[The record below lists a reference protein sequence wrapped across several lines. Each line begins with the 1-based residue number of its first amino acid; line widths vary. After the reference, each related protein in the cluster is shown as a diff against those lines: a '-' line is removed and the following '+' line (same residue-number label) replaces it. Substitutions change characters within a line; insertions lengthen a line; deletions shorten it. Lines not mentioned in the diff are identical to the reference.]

1 MKKVLLLIWTAFYSL
16 AAAYSLSELSLYLRD
31 IVTRT
36 YNIIPLTGIV
46 AGNIALSCI
55 LLVAIYSIR
64 KQVSESKLIALAYI
78 MVGTLASF
86 SMFIYYLIPS
96 LPFSVNHLTLESPLA
111 MVGALM
117 VALGL
122 SAFVPIRKQA

>member
-1 MKKVLLLIWTAFYSL
+1 MKKILLLLWTAFYSL
-16 AAAYSLSELSLYLRD
+16 AAAFSLSELSLYLRG
-31 IVTRT
+31 IVNRT
-36 YNIIPLTGIV
+36 YNLTPLAGIV
-46 AGNIALSCI
+46 AGNIALSCV

-64 KQVSESKLIALAYI
+64 KQVSENKLIALAYI
-78 MVGTLASF
+78 MVGALASF

-96 LPFSVNHLTLESPLA
+96 LPFSINLLTPESHLA

-122 SAFVPIRKQA
+122 SAFVPTRKQA